1 MPKSKV
7 LVKKPVITYKV
18 TPSFYRYRIKNTY
31 TKFYLIPTL
40 EYTYNHDESFYDYC
54 EYYKWRFSIKF
65 LFYGLSLTV
74 TKDKH

>member
-7 LVKKPVITYKV
+7 LVSKPVITYKV
-18 TPSFYRYRIKNTY
+18 TPSFHRYRIKNTY
-31 TKFYLIPTL
+31 TKFYPIPTL